1 MMEKNTNIKL
11 LQVIVLYSF
20 VSLTTI
26 LHGNNFSIEKDV
38 NSIAMGHAD
47 PNGIVFYVSPGGNDD
62 GMGREKQPFLTISRA
77 VQAVRDWRSSGGTG
91 PASIVLRQGRYQL
104 DKTLVLGIGDGAPGK
119 GKTENKN
126 EPGAGSSFDPAYLS
140 FTAYPGEKPVI
151 SSGVPVTGWKLVQQL
166 PEGMPLIANGKVW
179 VADIPDGIN
188 KFYTLYDSGGRLNR
202 ARTKGFN
209 PTKMGTQ
216 ETLYFPPGSLKNW
229 SNLNDVEIFIRPLNP
244 WTVNMLPLAFV
255 DEKAGIARTAVTA
268 TYEMSP
274 LKNGTHNRFGVS
286 VWVENVPEALDEPGE
301 WVLNTITG
309 KIYLWPRETQS
320 DGSPSEIFAPA
331 LCELIRVEGQ
341 SDYDGS
347 YDKPVRGIA
356 FKGLSFTHGDR
367 YAWTNDEDRLGWGL
381 QHDWEMF
388 DRPTALLRFRGAEE
402 CLVTECRF
410 EQSGG
415 TGLRLDLHAR
425 HNRITGNEF
434 SHLGEAGILLAG
446 YGPGT
451 KDVNR
456 NNDIINNHIHH
467 FGEIIWHAGGIW
479 AWQSGYNRIAH
490 NYLHHCPYSAILA
503 TCRIKPEFQPDD
515 QGGRT
520 IRHDEI
526 SPMAVNA
533 GKTYEGWIARKKYHH
548 SRHNVIEFNEIS
560 HSVQKLSD
568 GNGIYISG
576 AGTANIVRYNYLHH
590 NDAPTVTETIRCDDD
605 QHNTL
610 IYGNIIEHSVGLSVL
625 SSKGMNYFVNN
636 YILHSKDTFNRAY
649 ISFERYNVS
658 GAVVRQNIIAG
669 NKGGT
674 ICKYTKIGEDS
685 FSMLKTI
692 EMDHNLYYH
701 FNDPSWAEEYLEKTR
716 AFGQEKES
724 IFANPLFMDY
734 TGGNYLFQEASP
746 ALGLGIEA
754 LDQSCMG
761 RLKQANP
768 GTESNSTKAIGLSY
782 SENILAAELPQG
794 KKEGVLSIYTLSGRK
809 VDEVRLPAEQVS
821 FYTLKNLPQGWY
833 LAQLEYYGQE
843 ARTQF
848 YHDKGN

>member
-1 MMEKNTNIKL
+1 MLNNNIVKPA
-11 LQVIVLYSF
+11 QVIMLCCFVALSGVLN
-20 VSLTTI
+20 
-26 LHGNNFSIEKDV
+26 GNNFSIEDDV
-38 NSIAMGHAD
+38 DSIAERHSN
-47 PNGIVFYVSPGGNDD
+47 PNGIGFYVSPGGDD
-62 GMGREKQPFLTISRA
+62 GGKGVEKQPFRTISRA
-77 VQAVRDWRSSGGTG
+77 VQAVREWRNSGGTG
-91 PASIVLRQGRYQL
+91 PASVILRQGRYQL
-104 DKTLVLGIGDGAPGK
+104 DKTIVLGINDGAPEK
-119 GKTENKN
+119 GKPVTYN
-126 EPGAGSSFDPAYLS
+126 EPGADSIIDPAFLS

-151 SSGVPVTGWKLVQQL
+151 SSGVPVTGWNLVEQL
-166 PEGMPLIANGKVW
+166 PEGMPRIANGKIW
-179 VADIPDGIN
+179 VADIPDGMD

-202 ARTKGFN
+202 ARKKGFN
-209 PTKMGTQ
+209 PTKTGTQ
-216 ETLYFPPGSLKNW
+216 KTLYFPPGMLKNW

-244 WTVNMLPLAFV
+244 WTVNMLPLEFV
-255 DEKAGIARTAVTA
+255 DEIAGIARTAVTS
-268 TYEMSP
+268 TYDMSP
-274 LKNGTHNRFGVS
+274 LKKGTHNSFDVS

-301 WVLNTITG
+301 WVVNTNTG

-341 SDYDGS
+341 TDYDGS

-356 FKGLSFTHGDR
+356 FKGLTFTHGDR
-367 YAWTNDEDRLGWGL
+367 YALTNDEDRLGWGL

-388 DRPTALLRFRGAEE
+388 DRPTALLRFRGAEK
-402 CLVTECRF
+402 CQVTECRF

-415 TGLRLDLHAR
+415 TGLRLDLHAQ
-425 HNRITGNEF
+425 HNRIANNEF
-434 SHLGEAGILLAG
+434 RHLGEAGILLAG

-451 KDVNR
+451 KNVNR

-503 TCRIKPEFQPDD
+503 TCRVKPEFQPDD
-515 QGGRT
+515 QGGKT

-533 GKTYEGWIARKKYHH
+533 GKTYEGWIAREKYQH

-576 AGTANIVRYNYLHH
+576 AGTANIVRYNYLHN

-636 YILHSKDTFNRAY
+636 YILHSKDNFVRAI
-649 ISFERYNVS
+649 ISFERY
-658 GAVVRQNIIAG
+658 AVDNAIVRKNIVVGHEPGG
-669 NKGGT
+669 N
-674 ICKYTKIGEDS
+674 ICKYTKIGADS
-685 FSMLKTI
+685 YTVLKTI
-692 EMDHNLYYH
+692 DIDNNLYYH
-701 FNDPSWAEEYLEKTR
+701 IEDSNWAADYLEKMHEG
-716 AFGQEKES
+716 GQEIIS
-724 IFANPLFMDY
+724 RFANPMFVDY
-734 TGGNYLFQEASP
+734 SGGDYRFQSGSP
-746 ALGLGIEA
+746 ALDMGIEP
-754 LDQSCMG
+754 LSTSLMG
-761 RLKQANP
+761 RKEEKKQTNPSDETIEIFLKEHSLRIHLP
-768 GTESNSTKAIGLSY
+768 SNGSNATMSL
-782 SENILAAELPQG
+782 L
-794 KKEGVLSIYTLSGRK
+794 TLSGRK
-809 VDEVRLPAEQVS
+809 VKAVSLPSGKQHEYSV
-821 FYTLKNLPQGWY
+821 KELPKGWY
-833 LAQLEYYGQE
+833 IAQVEMNGRE

-848 YHDKGN
+848 YAH